1 MLSVRAQKL
10 ADALLDRE
18 QRMDLGGK
26 KRFGYRQDR
35 IALSTRKRLLGSV
48 TVVS

>member
-26 KRFGYRQDR
+26 KRFSYRQDR
-35 IALSTRKRLLGSV
+35 IALSTRKRLLGSLM
-48 TVVS
+48 VVS